1 MEGYITETAITAEE
15 ALDKCE
21 DRKFN
26 VAIVDLKLPRKDGIW
41 LLEKLNE
48 IKSKIPVIIITNH
61 PSIETAVQSIKKGA
75 YDYLTKPVNFE
86 ELGLIIKK
94 IIERQTLIAENILL
108 RKQLK
113 DKYSPKNI

>member
-1 MEGYITETAITAEE
+1 M
-15 ALDKCE
+15 
-21 DRKFN
+21 
-26 VAIVDLKLPRKDGIW
+26 
-41 LLEKLNE
+41 LEKLNE
-48 IKSKIPVIIITNH
+48 IKSKIPVIIITNC

-75 YDYLTKPVNFE
+75 YDYLTKPLNFE

-113 DKYSPKNI
+113 DKYNPKNIVGKSLKMKLIFELIENVADIDSTILKNT